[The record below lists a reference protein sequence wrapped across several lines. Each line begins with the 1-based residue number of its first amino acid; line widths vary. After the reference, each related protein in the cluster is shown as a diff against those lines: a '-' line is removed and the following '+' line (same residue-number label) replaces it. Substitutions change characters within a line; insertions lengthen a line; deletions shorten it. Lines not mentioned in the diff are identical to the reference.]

1 MATISIG
8 DALSSFLKGARWQ
21 NKINEIRVQR
31 EWPKIMGATIAK
43 YTRDV
48 QLKESTLI
56 ITTDV
61 APLKQELQF
70 GKQQIINNINDYFK
84 DTIVKE
90 VIIK

>member
-1 MATISIG
+1 MSIG
-8 DALSSFLKGARWQ
+8 DALSNFLKSARWQ

-31 EWPKIMGATIAK
+31 EWEKIMGATIAK

-48 QLKESTLI
+48 QLREGTLI

-70 GKQQIINNINDYFK
+70 GKQQIINNVNDYFK
-84 DTIVKE
+84 DTVVKD
-90 VIIK
+90 VVVK

>member
-8 DALSSFLKGARWQ
+8 DALSSFLKSARWQ
-21 NKINEIRVQR
+21 NKINEIRIQR
-31 EWPKIMGATIAK
+31 EWEKIMGATIAR

-48 QLKESTLI
+48 QLREGTLI

-70 GKQQIINNINDYFK
+70 GKQQIINNVNEYFK
-84 DTIVKE
+84 DTVVKD
-90 VIIK
+90 VVVK

>member
-8 DALSSFLKGARWQ
+8 DALSSFLKSARWQ
-21 NKINEIRVQR
+21 NKINEIRIQR
-31 EWPKIMGATIAK
+31 EWEKIMGATIAR

-48 QLKESTLI
+48 QLREGTLI

-70 GKQQIINNINDYFK
+70 GKQQIINNVNDYFK
-84 DTIVKE
+84 DTVVKD
-90 VIIK
+90 VVVK